1 MNHPNAH
8 IVPIHK
14 KDDKN
19 NIENYRSISLTCII
33 SKVFEKCV
41 RDELLI
47 HCQHLLHDAQ
57 HGFLPLKS
65 CTTQLIP
72 FSHDIS
78 IGLNSNNLIDVVYF
92 DFSKALDS
100 VNHDIILQK
109 LKIDYK
115 IDGLM
120 VKFIKEYL
128 QGRQQRVLENGD
140 FSNLCIVKSGVP
152 QGSILGQLLFVLFIN
167 SMQDYIS
174 PGIKIALYADDT
186 KIWRYIHSTIDHQ
199 ILQND
204 INTLHEWSIKNK
216 MRFNIKKCKV
226 LSINHFNKNLFSE
239 LPFFLFPYHINGTLL
254 DYANEEKDLGIIITN
269 KFSFTTH
276 QNEILS
282 KAIKQFNLLR
292 RTCHFVNNP
301 QKRRTLY
308 LTLVRCLFEHDSQ
321 IWSPIG
327 TSAITSFEN
336 FQKSCIKWIV
346 HEQYI
351 PYQKTDYLKKL
362 SKLNILP
369 LEYKFTLKDLLMS
382 IDQCLRWFL

>member
-1 MNHPNAH
+1 
-8 IVPIHK
+8 
-14 KDDKN
+14 
-19 NIENYRSISLTCII
+19 
-33 SKVFEKCV
+33 
-41 RDELLI
+41 
-47 HCQHLLHDAQ
+47 
-57 HGFLPLKS
+57 
-65 CTTQLIP
+65 
-72 FSHDIS
+72 
-78 IGLNSNNLIDVVYF
+78 
-92 DFSKALDS
+92 
-100 VNHDIILQK
+100 
-109 LKIDYK
+109 
-115 IDGLM
+115 
-120 VKFIKEYL
+120 
-128 QGRQQRVLENGD
+128 
-140 FSNLCIVKSGVP
+140 
-152 QGSILGQLLFVLFIN
+152 
-167 SMQDYIS
+167 
-174 PGIKIALYADDT
+174 
-186 KIWRYIHSTIDHQ
+186 
-199 ILQND
+199 
-204 INTLHEWSIKNK
+204 
-216 MRFNIKKCKV
+216 MRFNINKCKV

-308 LTLVRCLFEHDSQ
+308 LTLVRCLFEHGSQ

-336 FQKSCIKWIV
+336 FQKSYIKWIV

-369 LEYKFTLKDLLMS
+369 LEYKFTLSDLLMS
-382 IDQCLRWFL
+382 IDQCLSWFL